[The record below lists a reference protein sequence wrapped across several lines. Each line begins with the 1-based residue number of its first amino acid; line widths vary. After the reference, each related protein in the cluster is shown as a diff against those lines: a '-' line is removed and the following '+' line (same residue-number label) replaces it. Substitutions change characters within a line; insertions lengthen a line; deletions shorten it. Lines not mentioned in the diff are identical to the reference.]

1 MAGVASR
8 LSRKDLEFMAE
19 DIGPDIIAVMNA
31 KTLLKGLNTEKQ
43 QELFSQMLA
52 TGNFENLIDGIN
64 PDQQKRL
71 FELVLKRLAAGLTE
85 ETTKVN
91 DRN

>member
-1 MAGVASR
+1 M
-8 LSRKDLEFMAE
+8 
-19 DIGPDIIAVMNA
+19 
-31 KTLLKGLNTEKQ
+31 
-43 QELFSQMLA
+43 
-52 TGNFENLIDGIN
+52 IDGIN

>member
-1 MAGVASR
+1 
-8 LSRKDLEFMAE
+8 
-19 DIGPDIIAVMNA
+19 
-31 KTLLKGLNTEKQ
+31 LNTEKQ